1 MVMRREVGGVRCQAR
16 SGRDSTRSWPDLA
29 AAGTA
34 LEPGTVLDGEA
45 VVFTGGVID
54 FSAAQSRMASSPA
67 RAAALARDLPASY
80 AVFDILATARLGDV
94 RPWPW
99 TQRRQLL
106 LDTLEPLG
114 PPIQPVPATDG
125 RDVALAWYETLRAQ
139 GIEGL
144 VAKRGDGRYRAGRI
158 WKKAPPLRHRRP
170 CGGRLHRESPPAPRP
185 GGRTARRAPCDLP
198 APRSA
203 HRRRCGRPPPPG
215 RLRLAGP
222 LHRRRPLHAGGS
234 GSDRG
239 SRCGNHPPR
248 GRLPCQVLLFRPE
261 CPRSPDAVH
270 RHTTVVDAWDND
282 HQQHAVTRVV
292 GDSVADDVGGRLGA

>member
-1 MVMRREVGGVRCQAR
+1 MEDPIQVALAEPVTSLPAGPGWWFEPKYDGHRMVMRREVGGVRCQAR

-67 RAAALARDLPASY
+67 RAAALAHDLPASY

-158 WKKAPPLRHRRP
+158 WKKLRHSDTVDLAVVGFTGSPRRP
-170 CGGRLHRESPPAPRP
+170 RALVVELPDGRRAISQRLDP
-185 GGRTARRAPCDLP
+185 RTAAT
-198 APRSA
+198 AA
-203 HRRRCGRPPPPG
+203 A
-215 RLRLAGP
+215 RLRPA
-222 LHRRRPLHAGGS
+222 GS
-234 GSDRG
+234 GS
-239 SRCGNHPPR
+239 
-248 GRLPCQVLLFRPE
+248 LA
-261 CPRSPDAVH
+261 RSTAGDPYTPVAPGLTVEAAAGTTRHAVV
-270 RHTTVVDAWDND
+270 T
-282 HQQHAVTRVV
+282 VTRV
-292 GDSVADDVGGRLGA
+292 R